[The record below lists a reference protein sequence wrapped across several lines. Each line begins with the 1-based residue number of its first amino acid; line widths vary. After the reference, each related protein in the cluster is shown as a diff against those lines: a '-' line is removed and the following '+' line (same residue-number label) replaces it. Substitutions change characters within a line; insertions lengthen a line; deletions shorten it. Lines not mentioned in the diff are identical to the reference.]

1 MSELNYGVNVE
12 NLLYELSQHESSDI
26 GDFDV
31 YGEDEQG
38 REGCASV
45 DITLLAADALKMITD
60 LKVQCNSFS
69 AEIARRDEIFIP
81 IYPDENLMNKLTDV
95 FHDTAKI
102 AYEEDDVYVGNPE
115 LVITALINN
124 FFLHGGQPHNI
135 PVDFLNSVR
144 AGGVEMC
151 VRLLRERSESFPGQS
166 GLPYAALI
174 AESLA
179 EQLRA
184 GAPS

>member
-26 GDFDV
+26 GEFDV
-31 YGEDEQG
+31 YGEDEHG

-60 LKVQCNSFS
+60 LKAQCSCLS

-102 AYEEDDVYVGNPE
+102 EFEEDDVYVGNPE

-124 FFLHGGQPHNI
+124 FFLHGGQPHNL

-144 AGGVEMC
+144 AEGVDMFAKYIA
-151 VRLLRERSESFPGQS
+151 LYNSNSKSHAQSFS
-166 GLPYAALI
+166 A
-174 AESLA
+174 
-179 EQLRA
+179 QLRA